1 LSIEQDRHNGDACA
15 EVKVI
20 SPLAAFLNVAV
31 SPFPGGPPAVQL
43 MLVEQVEFVV
53 PVHIALAANAEGA
66 AKSAVRS
73 VLQFS
78 VNVKFWNGS
87 NVDGRW
93 LAEICGAGL
102 FFGQQLVQR
111 CLLNLATSIV
121 TPIVGCEDGGVHRQG
136 GGRDRVRDDLDV

>member
-1 LSIEQDRHNGDACA
+1 VVL
-15 EVKVI
+15 
-20 SPLAAFLNVAV
+20 PLPALLNVAV
-31 SPFPGGPPAVQL
+31 SPLPGGPPSVQL
-43 MLVEQVEFVV
+43 RRFAQVELSV
-53 PVHIALAANAEGA
+53 PIHVALAANAEGA
-66 AKSAVRS
+66 VRS
-73 VLQFS
+73 VLQFG